1 MAECFGIQVVVNPVA
16 GSAGS
21 RRVLDELCRRIRDA
35 GWSVRIQ
42 ATQGPGDARKVAAGC
57 RREEVRALVVA
68 GGDGTVSQ
76 VAAGIA
82 DGGVPILVV
91 PGGTENIVAKY
102 LRTRLDAE
110 WLWNIL
116 RQGREVAFDLPAM
129 NGRRFLIL
137 AGIGFDAE
145 VAHRLARDR
154 VRHITHLS
162 YFWPT
167 WRTYWNHR
175 FARLSVEADGAPLYE
190 GPGLVFVGSLPRYA
204 GGLRILHH
212 ARPDDALLDV
222 CILQCRRRSTL
233 WRHALNIFLRRH
245 IGGGSV
251 VYRQARHVRVRPA
264 ESALNDAAQ
273 TTAVPVQLDGDP
285 AGSLPADF
293 EMTPHQARFLVAAD
307 WST

>member
-1 MAECFGIQVVVNPVA
+1 MIQVLVNPVA

-21 RRVLDELCRRIRDA
+21 RGVLETLCRRARDA
-35 GWSVRIQ
+35 GWTVRIH
-42 ATQGPGDARKVAAGC
+42 ATRGPGDIRQVAGRL
-57 RREEVRALVVA
+57 RREQVRALVVA
-68 GGDGTVSQ
+68 GGDGTVSEA
-76 VAAGIA
+76 AAGMA
-82 DGGVPILVV
+82 DGGVPILIV
-91 PGGTENIVAKY
+91 PRGTENIVAKY
-102 LRTRLDAE
+102 LRIRLQAD
-110 WLWNIL
+110 WLWNVL
-116 RQGREVAFDLPAM
+116 RNGREVAFDIPTM

-154 VRHITHLS
+154 GRHITHLS
-162 YFWPT
+162 YFWPA

-175 FARLSVEADGAPLYE
+175 FARLSVEADGVPLYQ

-222 CILQCRRRSTL
+222 CILPCRRRSTL

-245 IGGGSV
+245 LGGRGV